1 MLTTVVAG
9 GHQRQK
15 SSYHSTIK
23 TIRKVVYGD
32 NRTCIFYSTSFL
44 EYAGHHKLNLFYD

>member
-1 MLTTVVAG
+1 MLTTVLLLVG
-9 GHQRQK
+9 IKDKQK

-44 EYAGHHKLNLFYD
+44 EYSGTTN